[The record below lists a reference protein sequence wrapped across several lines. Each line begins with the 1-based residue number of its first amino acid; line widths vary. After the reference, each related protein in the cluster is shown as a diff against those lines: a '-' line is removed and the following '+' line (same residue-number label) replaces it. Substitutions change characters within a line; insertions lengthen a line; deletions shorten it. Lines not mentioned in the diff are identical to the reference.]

1 MNTKYSRRPHLIDTF
16 LLFFLTANIIGIFL
30 SPVLILA
37 YLGKTGSMSLG
48 EVFAKLTI
56 KVIVP
61 LVIGQVVQKTSKKA
75 REVFTTHKRMVKKIQ
90 EICLVFIVYTVF
102 CRTFE
107 GNTGVGIGHV
117 LLMCLYQFLLMIILM
132 VAAWYSLKFLFH
144 DEPELRVMGLFGCV
158 QKTVALGVP
167 LIASVYK
174 GDPNEGLYTLP
185 ILIWHPMQLV
195 VGSMLVPRLKAFI
208 HAERKRLDAITSEN
222 DATVVGDVEDQEKG
236 GEESDVTVG
245 GDVEAQEKG
254 EEESCES
261 S

>member
-1 MNTKYSRRPHLIDTF
+1 MNKKGSRRPHLTDTF
-16 LLFFLTANIIGIFL
+16 LTFFLAGNIIGIFL

-37 YLGKTGSMSLG
+37 YLGKTGSLSLG

-61 LVIGQVVQKTSKKA
+61 LVIGQVVQKISKKA
-75 REVFTTHKRMVKKIQ
+75 RQAFTTHKRMVKKIQ
-90 EICLVFIVYTVF
+90 EICLIFIVYTLF
-102 CRTFE
+102 CLTFE
-107 GNTGVGIGHV
+107 GNTGVGIGNV
-117 LLMCLYQFLLMIILM
+117 FLMILYQFLLMVILM
-132 VAAWYSLKFLFH
+132 VLAWFSLKFLFH
-144 DEPELRVMGLFGCV
+144 DEPELRVMGVFGCV

-174 GDPNEGLYTLP
+174 GDPNVGLYTLP

-195 VGSMLVPRLKAFI
+195 LGSMLVPRFKAFI
-208 HAERKRLDAITSEN
+208 QSERKRLDTISSEN

-236 GEESDVTVG
+236 EEEADVTVV

-254 EEESCES
+254 EEEVCEAS
-261 S
+261 